1 MKPRRTKSFGT
12 HVHNTSNNTSTK
24 LQLQRIKLH
33 IEIVNLK
40 PVTPTTI
47 LLRQRMRDARAWHRQ
62 EKKRVLYL
70 NMYTVSASG
79 QIHSGLL
86 VVYFQ
91 SRQQFL
97 NLSIYL
103 NIEAWWFFRTNRNSP
118 EFNRNSCRN
127 IRWYFLPK
135 FRITEIQNY
144 RNSRNS
150 RVPVCAKKFT
160 VVEHHVNT
168 LVIGNLCYLLHFHIN
183 HFNQTHGVDK
193 PSLGSH
199 NVTASTKTQ
208 NTAKS
213 PLLYY
218 QRGTFSISYT

>member
-1 MKPRRTKSFGT
+1 MTQTRKEEGIIPKYVYCFSFRANPLRPVSCLFSEQT
-12 HVHNTSNNTSTK
+12 TV
-24 LQLQRIKLH
+24 
-33 IEIVNLK
+33 LK
-40 PVTPTTI
+40 F
-47 LLRQRMRDARAWHRQ
+47 
-62 EKKRVLYL
+62 KY
-70 NMYTVSASG
+70 
-79 QIHSGLL
+79 
-86 VVYFQ
+86 
-91 SRQQFL
+91 
-97 NLSIYL
+97 
-103 NIEAWWFFRTNRNSP
+103 IEAWWFFRTNRNSP